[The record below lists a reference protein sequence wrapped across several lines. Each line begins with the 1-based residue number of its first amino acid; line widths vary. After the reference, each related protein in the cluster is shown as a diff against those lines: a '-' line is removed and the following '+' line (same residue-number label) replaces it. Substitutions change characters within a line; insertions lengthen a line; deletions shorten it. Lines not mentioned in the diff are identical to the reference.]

1 MSKLSR
7 LVLFLVFAG
16 IAQMSCANDAGLPH
30 FKKHENYAS
39 VRSAMLKAGWTP
51 FHMDGADACSKGD
64 ARCAGRPEMA
74 HCTGSGQA
82 NCQFLW
88 KKNGKTAGICT
99 VGEDPAV
106 YANVCNDF

>member
-1 MSKLSR
+1 MKKISR
-7 LVLFLVFAG
+7 LAFFLFFAG
-16 IAQMSCANDAGLPH
+16 VVQMSGANDAGLPH

-39 VRSAMLKAGWTP
+39 VRTAMIKAGWTP
-51 FHMDGADACSKGD
+51 FHINEADECMSGD

-74 HCTGSGQA
+74 HCAGTGQA

-99 VGEDPAV
+99 VGENPAV
-106 YANVCNDF
+106 YANVCNNF